1 MSQDCESNDV
11 LVTNTDKSKGED
23 DIDFN
28 LVFPK
33 CELKS
38 SSKHIT

>member
-28 LVFPK
+28 VVFLV
-33 CELKS
+33 CEFKYS
-38 SSKHIT
+38 SMQNN